1 MAEFNPDEY
10 LAKQPTQQPTQQSTD
25 QTIQQEFNPNAYLGI
40 DPRTIGQEIA
50 RQVGLTGRAAYE
62 GFTAPATLVL
72 EGTRTLYN
80 LFAPE
85 GKKLPSV
92 AESQSKMLTSAGLP
106 QAETGLERAVQ
117 AGTQAMTGTAGLTGL
132 AQKVAPAATALTQNV
147 AGQLISAG
155 AGATAGEPTAE
166 AVKAYTGSDLAA
178 LLANIGVSGVVGG
191 ATSKGAMSLVDRA
204 NKAPTMTMDDV
215 RLRANRSYTAVD
227 QAGVKLSQ
235 NNAQGMVKNIF
246 DDLEK
251 QGFLITP
258 DNNAPALRVLEKMNN
273 TFGQGKT
280 GLEDISQL
288 RTTVRK
294 TLTESTDPTLRK
306 IGSEIISGIDSHLAN
321 LKPDPQNFVSGA
333 GNFSDAMKTLGEAR
347 KDWRNLSRATTLEN
361 ILNIAEARALDPKA
375 SESEL
380 IRRGFINLAAN
391 QGKMKLFTEQER
403 NAIRAVANGGPVD
416 ALLSFVGQFN
426 PERGKMAALA
436 TGATVA
442 NKPEFGIPIATT
454 GFLADRLQGLLRRQS
469 AEKAIG
475 GMLSGNLP
483 PIRSDMTTGGLLG
496 GILTE
501 PLSAPY

>member
-1 MAEFNPDEY
+1 MAEFNPDQY
-10 LAKQPTQQPTQQSTD
+10 LAQQPSQQD
-25 QTIQQEFNPNAYLGI
+25 FDPNAYLGI
-40 DPRTIGQEIA
+40 PPRDLGQEIV

-62 GFTAPATLVL
+62 GFTSPATLVL
-72 EGTRTLYN
+72 EGARTLYN

-85 GKKLPSV
+85 EKKMPSF
-92 AESQSKMLTSAGLP
+92 AEAQSKMLTKAGLP
-106 QAETGLERAVQ
+106 EAETGLERAVQ
-117 AGTQAMTGTAGLTGL
+117 TGTQAMAGTAGLTGV
-132 AQKVAPAATALTQNV
+132 AQKITPAATALTENV

-155 AGATAGEPTAE
+155 AGATAGQPTAE

-204 NKAPTMTMDDV
+204 NKTPTMTMDDV
-215 RLRANRSYTAVD
+215 RLRANRGYTAVD

-235 NNAQGMVKNIF
+235 NNAQAMVKNIF

-258 DNNAPALRVLEKMNN
+258 DVNAPALRMLEKMSN

-288 RTTVRK
+288 RTSVRK
-294 TLTESTDPTLRK
+294 NLIESTDPTIRK

-333 GNFSDAMKTLGEAR
+333 GNFADAMKTLGEAR
-347 KDWRNLSRATTLEN
+347 KDWRNLSRATTIEN

-391 QGKMKLFTEQER
+391 QNKMRLFTEQER

-416 ALLSFVGQFN
+416 ALLSFVAQFN

-442 NKPEFGIPIATT
+442 NKPEFGIPLATT
-454 GFLADRLQGLLRRQS
+454 GFLADRLQGLLRRKA
-469 AEKAIG
+469 AESTIG

-483 PIRSDMTTGGLLG
+483 TIRSDMTTGGLLG
-496 GILTE
+496 SILTE
-501 PLSAPY
+501 PLSAP

>member
-10 LAKQPTQQPTQQSTD
+10 LAQQPTKQPTEQPT
-25 QTIQQEFNPNAYLGI
+25 QQEFNPNAYLGI
-40 DPRTIGQEIA
+40 APRTMGQELA

-106 QAETGLERAVQ
+106 EAETGLERAVQ
-117 AGTQAMTGTAGLTGL
+117 AGTQAMTGTAGITGL

-246 DDLEK
+246 DDLDK
-251 QGFLITP
+251 QGFLI
-258 DNNAPALRVLEKMNN
+258 NNKVNPQALSVLETMTN
-273 TFGQGKT
+273 TFSQGKT
-280 GLEDISQL
+280 GLADISQL
-288 RTTVRK
+288 RTVVRK
-294 TLTESTDPTLRK
+294 NLIDSTDPTLRK

>member
-10 LAKQPTQQPTQQSTD
+10 LAQQPTKQPTEQPT
-25 QTIQQEFNPNAYLGI
+25 QQEFNPNAYLGI
-40 DPRTIGQEIA
+40 APRTMGQELA

-106 QAETGLERAVQ
+106 EAETGLERAVQ
-117 AGTQAMTGTAGLTGL
+117 AGTQAMTGTAGITGL

-235 NNAQGMVKNIF
+235 NNAQGMVKNIY
-246 DDLEK
+246 DDLDK
-251 QGFLITP
+251 QGFLI
-258 DNNAPALRVLEKMNN
+258 NNKVNPQALSVLETMNN
-273 TFGQGKT
+273 TFSQGKT
-280 GLEDISQL
+280 GLADISQL
-288 RTTVRK
+288 RTVVRK
-294 TLTESTDPTLRK
+294 NLIDSTDPTLRK